1 MSKLFGEMALIDLGK
16 RADYEYD
23 YEYDYETA
31 RRYEVAR

>member
-1 MSKLFGEMALIDLGK
+1 MALIDLGK